1 MALLPVTAREGA
13 PTIDIDLQYFQHY
26 FQCFLNFL
34 MALLGANYNRQD
46 IIGGKQSNKI
56 KTRKQKSKRVR
67 KSKRRN
73 LKR

>member
-1 MALLPVTAREGA
+1 
-13 PTIDIDLQYFQHY
+13 
-26 FQCFLNFL
+26 

-73 LKR
+73 LKK